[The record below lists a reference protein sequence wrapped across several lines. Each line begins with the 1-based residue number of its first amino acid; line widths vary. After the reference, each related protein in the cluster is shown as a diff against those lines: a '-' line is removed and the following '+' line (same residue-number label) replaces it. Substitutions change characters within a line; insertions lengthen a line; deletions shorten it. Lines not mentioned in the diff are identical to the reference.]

1 MGKERKKMMG
11 WIVMGTLASL
21 VGAVCSLLCL
31 RRLRRESA
39 PEERAAVQAEDD
51 EGDGELRE
59 GILNLMRYAPA
70 GKSREEE

>member
-11 WIVMGTLASL
+11 WIVMGALASL
-21 VGAVCSLLCL
+21 VGAACSLLCL
-31 RRLRRESA
+31 RRLLRESA
-39 PEERAAVQAEDD
+39 SEEQDTAQAEGG
-51 EGDGELRE
+51 EGDEELRE

>member
-11 WIVMGTLASL
+11 WIVMGALASL

-31 RRLRRESA
+31 RRLLRENA
-39 PEERAAVQAEDD
+39 NEEQDTAQAEGG
-51 EGDGELRE
+51 EGDEELRE
-59 GILNLMRYAPA
+59 GILNLMRYAPT